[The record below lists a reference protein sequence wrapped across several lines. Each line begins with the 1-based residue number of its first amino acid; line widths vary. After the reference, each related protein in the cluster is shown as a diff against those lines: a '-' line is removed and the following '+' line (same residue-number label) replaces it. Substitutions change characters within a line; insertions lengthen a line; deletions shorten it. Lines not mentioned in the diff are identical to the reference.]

1 MPPQLEESRWFSEE
15 VTQHDTALR
24 AYLTKRFPS
33 LPDHDDLVQETY
45 SRAVRAW
52 KKGRLTH
59 VKGFLFTAARNI
71 AIDLLRS
78 RGSGHESVTDEK
90 ILPLLEDVP
99 AVPEMIDQRQ
109 REQALLKAM
118 ASLPPQCRRVM
129 ICRHVD
135 GLSYQEI
142 ALRLGLSTQ
151 TVKGHLVK
159 GVRDCI
165 DYFDAIGMLEDV
177 TAERREA

>member
-1 MPPQLEESRWFSEE
+1 MPPQTEESRWFSAQ
-15 VTQHDTALR
+15 VAQHDSALR

-45 SRAVRAW
+45 LRTVRAW
-52 KKGRLTH
+52 KSGRLTH
-59 VKGFLFTAARNI
+59 VRGFLFTAARNI
-71 AIDLLRS
+71 AIDLV
-78 RGSGHESVTDEK
+78 RGRGAGHENLTDEK
-90 ILPLLEDVP
+90 LMPLLDEVP
-99 AVPEMIDQRQ
+99 GVPEVLDERQRQ
-109 REQALLKAM
+109 QALIDAVG
-118 ASLPPQCRRVM
+118 SLPPQCRRVM

-142 ALRLGLSTQ
+142 ALRLGLSPQ

-165 DYFDAIGMLEDV
+165 GYFDAHGMLEGV
-177 TAERREA
+177 TGERSEA

>member
-1 MPPQLEESRWFSEE
+1 MPPRTEESRWFSEE
-15 VTQHDTALR
+15 VAQHDSALR

-45 SRAVRAW
+45 SRTVQARQS
-52 KKGRLTH
+52 GRLTH
-59 VKGFLFTAARNI
+59 VKGFLFTAARNL
-71 AIDLLRS
+71 AIDLLRG
-78 RGSGHESVTDEK
+78 RGSGHESLGDEK
-90 ILPLLEDVP
+90 IMPLLDEAP
-99 AVPEMIDQRQ
+99 GAPEAIDQHQRQ
-109 REQALLKAM
+109 QALLDAV

-142 ALRLGLSTQ
+142 ALRLGLSPQ

-159 GVRDCI
+159 GVRECVA
-165 DYFDAIGMLEDV
+165 YFDAHGMLEGV
-177 TAERREA
+177 GGEGSKP